1 MTRARRGFSLVEV
14 LVAMTILTGSL
25 LGFAVI
31 AQKFTRSNTDVL
43 SRTLGSEIATARI
56 EQIKGARNYS
66 TLVTTYN
73 NISETWTGTNA
84 WAGFTRRTLVTRTGP
99 TATADYVTVTV
110 IVTGR
115 GLNPAVRR
123 TTAIAAF

>member
-1 MTRARRGFSLVEV
+1 M
-14 LVAMTILTGSL
+14 
-25 LGFAVI
+25 
-31 AQKFTRSNTDVL
+31 
-43 SRTLGSEIATARI
+43 
-56 EQIKGARNYS
+56 
-66 TLVTTYN
+66 TTYN

>member
-14 LVAMTILTGSL
+14 IVAMTILTGSL